1 MQRMYDSKEK
11 VSYVNVEDH
20 LEHTATSQ
28 DTGGFVLVICQLPRS
43 TIQEPRYHSFFY
55 YGWFQGSRFKV
66 CVCARVCVV
75 LCVRT
80 LPTWSTGN
88 IGKT

>member
-11 VSYVNVEDH
+11 VSFVNVEDH
-20 LEHTATSQ
+20 IDDEATSQ

-55 YGWFQGSRFKV
+55 
-66 CVCARVCVV
+66 
-75 LCVRT
+75 
-80 LPTWSTGN
+80 
-88 IGKT
+88 

>member
-20 LEHTATSQ
+20 LDDKAASQ

-43 TIQEPRYHSFFY
+43 TIQGPR
-55 YGWFQGSRFKV
+55 
-66 CVCARVCVV
+66 
-75 LCVRT
+75 
-80 LPTWSTGN
+80 
-88 IGKT
+88 